1 MNEYIFPF
9 NTCETVNKNGIAQPY
24 SALFNLI
31 TCSIIFYFLLKT
43 TNNYTFL
50 LLLSILIFES
60 FHVFSH
66 VIHIPGPLQINIT
79 HMLTYVMNIA
89 FFNVFYNIT
98 KFFPSIIFIIY
109 MFFLIILDIY
119 AFSNFS
125 FVYYLATQSLIFISL
140 LFYYYPLMPKFIQ
153 KGIHL
158 IFLIVL
164 IVILLFLNEKYNCKA
179 MMSIYP
185 HFPYHIIIET
195 TGIVLFYIICSNF
208 YRL

>member
-1 MNEYIFPF
+1 MNEYTFPF

-24 SALFNLI
+24 SAFFNLI
-31 TCSIIFYFLLKT
+31 TCCVIFYFLLQTK
-43 TNNYTFL
+43 NNYTFL
-50 LLLSILIFES
+50 LLLSIFIFEF
-60 FHVFSH
+60 FHAFSH

-79 HMLTYVMNIA
+79 HLLTYIMNIA
-89 FFNVFYNIT
+89 FFYVFYCVTN
-98 KFFPSIIFIIY
+98 FYPSIIFIIY
-109 MFFLIILDIY
+109 MFFLILIDIY

-140 LFYYYPLMPKFIQ
+140 LFYYYPLMSKFIQ
-153 KGIHL
+153 KSIHL

-185 HFPYHIIIET
+185 HFPYHIIIEI
-195 TGIVLFYIICSNF
+195 TGIILFYIICNSF
-208 YRL
+208 YKL